1 MRPHDHCCK
10 DGGCKDGRLRFLL
23 MPLVLALA
31 AIIST
36 VALDRARSE
45 PAFPA
50 KPIHIFIP
58 YGAGGVADLTMRLLA
73 QKLTERTKQQIVIE
87 NRPGAAGL
95 LSAKEVLKAPPDGY
109 TLDVIGNGQAI
120 AMSLF
125 KTRPYNVLTD
135 FTFVSITARFE
146 MLLAVKADSPL
157 KNLQDVVTAARKNP
171 GKLNFGAIN
180 PGSTQNLSA
189 HLLKQ
194 VSGVDV
200 SIIPYKTTPD
210 LVTAVLRGDVDV
222 GFDFYAGLQAVI
234 SDNQVRIIATSGE
247 ERNPLLRGVPTARES
262 GFPEYIVTS
271 WNGLAAK
278 AGMPPETLA
287 ILNQHI
293 NAALSDPALQATASA
308 LGMDARGSTP
318 QEMRD
323 RMAADVKK
331 WAAVIDKAG
340 IEKQ

>member
-1 MRPHDHCCK
+1 MRSQDLGFK
-10 DGGCKDGRLRFLL
+10 EGRPRLLRMSLL
-23 MPLVLALA
+23 LCLA
-31 AIIST
+31 AIVST
-36 VALDRARSE
+36 AAQRARSE
-45 PAFPA
+45 PSFPA
-50 KPIHIFIP
+50 KPIHISIP

-73 QKLTERTKQQIVIE
+73 QKLTERTKQQVVIE
-87 NRPGAAGL
+87 NRPGAGGL
-95 LSAKEVLKAPPDGY
+95 LSAKAVLDARPDGY
-109 TLDVIGNGQAI
+109 TLGVIGNGQAI

-125 KTRPYNVLTD
+125 KTRPYHVLTD
-135 FTFVSITARFE
+135 FTFVSMTARFE

-157 KNLQDVVTAARKNP
+157 KTLQDVVAAARTNP
-171 GKLNFGAIN
+171 GRLNFGAIN

-200 SIIPYKTTPD
+200 AIIPFKTTPD
-210 LVTAVLRGDVDV
+210 LITAVLRGDVDV

-247 ERNPLLRGVPTARES
+247 EPNPLLRDVPTARES

-278 AGMPPETLA
+278 AGMPAETLA

-293 NAALSDPALQATASA
+293 NVALSDPALQATASA

-318 QEMRD
+318 DEMRE
-323 RMAADVKK
+323 RMAADVNK
-331 WAAVIDKAG
+331 WAAVIEKAG